1 MYCVAI
7 VKNEL
12 KREVF
17 VADMAQQTPSTL
29 SMRSNER
36 EAAFLTTF
44 GYINLAKK
52 VTISKGKSWLSI
64 TFYSR

>member
-36 EAAFLTTF
+36 EAAFLTTATRLWRVALQAQ
-44 GYINLAKK
+44 LA
-52 VTISKGKSWLSI
+52 LS
-64 TFYSR
+64 YGSH